1 MDALVA
7 ALALIAVVAYVPLS
21 RYAVRRY
28 DRSMHGRRWL
38 PRHVAT
44 YATLLAVLFTPGFL
58 VVDLRHGNSF
68 PLPVPAWLALA
79 TGSLWGGL
87 LPLCIGW
94 FIARARAAER
104 ADPLWLDG
112 EPPRGSG

>member
-7 ALALIAVVAYVPLS
+7 ALVLIAIVAYVPIC
-21 RYAVRRY
+21 RYALRRY
-28 DRSMHGRRWL
+28 DRYMRDRRWL
-38 PRHVAT
+38 PRHVAA

-68 PLPVPAWLALA
+68 PLPVPAWLALT

-94 FIARARAAER
+94 IIARLRATARAE
-104 ADPLWLDG
+104 PWWLDG
-112 EPPRGSG
+112 DAP